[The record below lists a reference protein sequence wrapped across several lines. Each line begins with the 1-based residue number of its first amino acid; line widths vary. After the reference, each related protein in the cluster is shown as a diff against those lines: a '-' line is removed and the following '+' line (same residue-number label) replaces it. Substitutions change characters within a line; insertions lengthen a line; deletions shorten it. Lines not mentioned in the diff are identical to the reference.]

1 MLFPI
6 SGVEVNP
13 IVPPLGALVVA
24 TFTYRAAASGGRLRQ
39 SGNLILVN

>member
-1 MLFPI
+1 MVFPK

-13 IVPPLGALVVA
+13 IVPPLVALVVA
-24 TFTYRAAASGGRLRQ
+24 AFTSRAAASGVRWLQ